1 MELKTI
7 EFIKEHEE
15 NWRELL
21 KDIPY
26 CLTINEN
33 DNYAIFKYSQTGS
46 DFNEQICKEC
56 RGLIIDKNILKPIAL
71 SFYKFFNYG
80 EQFADKIYWKDCKV
94 QEKVDGSKMLVW
106 YDAYENKWQI
116 STSSQ
121 LNAYEA
127 KVQDFN
133 ITFGQL
139 FDNLHEC
146 MLLNTHQL
154 TNSDIPLWV
163 LNMPYIIM

>member
-46 DFNEQICKEC
+46 DFNEQICK
-56 RGLIIDKNILKPIAL
+56 
-71 SFYKFFNYG
+71 
-80 EQFADKIYWKDCKV
+80 
-94 QEKVDGSKMLVW
+94 
-106 YDAYENKWQI
+106 
-116 STSSQ
+116 
-121 LNAYEA
+121 
-127 KVQDFN
+127 
-133 ITFGQL
+133 
-139 FDNLHEC
+139 
-146 MLLNTHQL
+146 
-154 TNSDIPLWV
+154 
-163 LNMPYIIM
+163 